1 MKYLSD
7 LAKPAKKKG
16 KPGRKRVIVEAGVVK
31 VAKVK
36 GGKGIVV
43 EEESKEEMVTEEI
56 GIRRFVTDP
65 ARVGVQFMDSMQI
78 SSSEWRGVRVY
89 VERPCYVEE
98 IDKTIDEVTTQAKA
112 LLETQ
117 RKEIILKAGQE
128 YFGTGTEWPY
138 SPTTFTG
145 NPMPLPNTSG

>member
-7 LAKPAKKKG
+7 LVKPAKKK
-16 KPGRKRVIVEAGVVK
+16 RKASRKKSVVEAGTVK
-31 VAKVK
+31 VARVK
-36 GGKGIVV
+36 GGRGIVV
-43 EEESKEEMVTEEI
+43 DEESKEEVVKAEKSIHT
-56 GIRRFVTDP
+56 FVTDP